1 MLLLCYTCLLCIV
14 CAPQWAASGRA
25 YFIRLAKIE
34 ISCRLKHR
42 QASWDNNESGIM
54 GSHPALGFPQQTTNQ
69 TNMHRSTLSI
79 HVIKIFKLVSLSAI
93 FEDLY
98 WIFAKIFSQQN
109 QLLSSDA
116 QLCYAMLANQATHC
130 TYICICIFSLI
141 CICIFIC
148 IVLTTLC
155 MSYFVPHLYW
165 ILQHTLYFYISSVF
179 CTEYFT
185 VHGIYIC
192 STLCT
197 KCSSTHFVTD
207 FTLQFVI
214 QTFYNMFWGAFRN
227 TLYFIFVLVY
237 YSVFHCSVYDSV
249 YYSVHYSVYCS
260 V

>member
-1 MLLLCYTCLLCIV
+1 MCCYFYVTLHVYMLLLGHTAIACCYATFMVYVWHTCYATMLLLFYTCWLCIV
-14 CAPQWAASGRA
+14 PAPHRAASGRA

-130 TYICICIFSLI
+130 TYICICIFSLL
-141 CICIFIC
+141 CICIWSVYAQLC
-148 IVLTTLC
+148 YAMLTNQATLHFAFHTFYHTC
-155 MSYFVPHLYW
+155 TKYCNKLYIFTFVRYFVLKILLYVVFHIW
-165 ILQHTLYFYISSVF
+165 STLY
-179 CTEYFT
+179 
-185 VHGIYIC
+185 
-192 STLCT
+192 
-197 KCSSTHFVTD
+197 
-207 FTLQFVI
+207 
-214 QTFYNMFWGAFRN
+214 
-227 TLYFIFVLVY
+227 
-237 YSVFHCSVYDSV
+237 
-249 YYSVHYSVYCS
+249 
-260 V
+260 

>member
-1 MLLLCYTCLLCIV
+1 MLLLLCYTISYYV
-14 CAPQWAASGRA
+14 HAPQWAASGRA

-79 HVIKIFKLVSLSAI
+79 HFIKIFKLVSLSAI

-130 TYICICIFSLI
+130 TYICICISVWFVFSFSFVFGVYWPKCVMQCLPTRQH
-141 CICIFIC
+141 
-148 IVLTTLC
+148 IVLT
-155 MSYFVPHLYW
+155 FV
-165 ILQHTLYFYISSVF
+165 FVF
-179 CTEYFT
+179 L
-185 VHGIYIC
+185 VW
-192 STLCT
+192 
-197 KCSSTHFVTD
+197 FV
-207 FTLQFVI
+207 FV
-214 QTFYNMFWGAFRN
+214 F
-227 TLYFIFVLVY
+227 
-237 YSVFHCSVYDSV
+237 
-249 YYSVHYSVYCS
+249 
-260 V
+260 

>member
-1 MLLLCYTCLLCIV
+1 
-14 CAPQWAASGRA
+14 
-25 YFIRLAKIE
+25 
-34 ISCRLKHR
+34 
-42 QASWDNNESGIM
+42 
-54 GSHPALGFPQQTTNQ
+54 
-69 TNMHRSTLSI
+69 MHRSTLSI

-148 IVLTTLC
+148 IWSVLAQVCYAMLAHQATHCTYICICYFSLICICIFICIVLTTLC

-165 ILQHTLYFYISSVF
+165 ILQHTLYFYISSIF